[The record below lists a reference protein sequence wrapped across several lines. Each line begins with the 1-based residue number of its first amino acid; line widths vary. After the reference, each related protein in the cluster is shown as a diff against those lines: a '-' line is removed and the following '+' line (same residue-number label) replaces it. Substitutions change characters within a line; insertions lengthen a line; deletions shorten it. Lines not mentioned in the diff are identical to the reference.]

1 MPAYD
6 LPVDVRQLEA
16 VTAVARLGSFTRA
29 ADQLF
34 VAQPALSATIKR
46 VEDELG
52 LRLFD
57 RTTRRVAPTPAG
69 EAFIRRAE
77 RILGELRELRAEMA
91 EHAGATR
98 GRLRLG
104 AWYTV
109 DPWLP
114 DMLAPFHAAHP
125 AVEVTVREVNSD
137 RMLDLLRAGE
147 LDVALPVLRP
157 GLDLEEIELLPYIE
171 EPFVLAAPPGSSLA
185 GMIAAD
191 LADVAGE
198 PLVTFNPGSS
208 LRRLVEQAFAAA
220 GLEPRVALETIET
233 GAARAMVS
241 SGLGVAILPRS
252 VATRPGPPVAVVP
265 LVSPPVRRS
274 AIAWRTGTGS
284 PARDRFLAAA
294 SQWRRPG
301 DLADFG

>member
-1 MPAYD
+1 MPGRPGAASGSAPGIRSTRGCPTCSPRSTQPT
-6 LPVDVRQLEA
+6 LPSR
-16 VTAVARLGSFTRA
+16 S
-29 ADQLF
+29 
-34 VAQPALSATIKR
+34 LSARST
-46 VEDELG
+46 
-52 LRLFD
+52 
-57 RTTRRVAPTPAG
+57 PTGCSTSSGP
-69 EAFIRRAE
+69 E
-77 RILGELRELRAEMA
+77 R
-91 EHAGATR
+91 
-98 GRLRLG
+98 
-104 AWYTV
+104 
-109 DPWLP
+109 
-114 DMLAPFHAAHP
+114 
-125 AVEVTVREVNSD
+125 
-137 RMLDLLRAGE
+137 

-185 GMIAAD
+185 GVIAAD

-301 DLADFG
+301 DRADFG